1 MGSKLEESRSSS
13 SLLACRSWMSHC
25 KIIGIINQKGFWLS
39 ESESALSTS
48 ISKVVYQLFVG
59 SSESCLSG
67 LLSFG
72 LSLLSA
78 LLDWVVWGFLKEP
91 LGAHSLTAAL
101 DQLRVVASST
111 SNDPGP
117 RSRQHQQIGQWSY
130 KAETLHLY
138 MHRQLLER
146 VKIFPLYVSGGHSA
160 PQCTCDPLI
169 YWKLLELWS
178 WI

>member
-1 MGSKLEESRSSS
+1 MANGYIHTECASDLDQRCLKTCRLAVAAFPEGSHRIYL
-13 SLLACRSWMSHC
+13 LLAPKPHFGGPFNAKPIIERVLHKSHV
-25 KIIGIINQKGFWLS
+25 N
-39 ESESALSTS
+39 
-48 ISKVVYQLFVG
+48 
-59 SSESCLSG
+59 
-67 LLSFG
+67 
-72 LSLLSA
+72 
-78 LLDWVVWGFLKEP
+78 
-91 LGAHSLTAAL
+91 GAHSLTAAL